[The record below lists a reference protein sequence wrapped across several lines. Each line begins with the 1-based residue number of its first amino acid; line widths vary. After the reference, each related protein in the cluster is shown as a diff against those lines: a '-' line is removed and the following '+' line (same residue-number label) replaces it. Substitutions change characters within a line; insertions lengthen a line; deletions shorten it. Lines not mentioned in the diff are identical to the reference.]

1 MCVACSDDEHI
12 ASCGLWW
19 FIGVGVVC
27 GCCSSG
33 FFFDF
38 LLCYHIHSFCSSSS
52 MRLMSVSEMRYFAW
66 SCLAA
71 VSMACAVISSSYAG
85 SPVNVTYH
93 ACG

>member
-1 MCVACSDDEHI
+1 MCVACSDDEHV

-33 FFFDF
+33 FFFYF

-66 SCLAA
+66 SFRAA
-71 VSMACAVISSSYAG
+71 VSIACAVISSSYDG